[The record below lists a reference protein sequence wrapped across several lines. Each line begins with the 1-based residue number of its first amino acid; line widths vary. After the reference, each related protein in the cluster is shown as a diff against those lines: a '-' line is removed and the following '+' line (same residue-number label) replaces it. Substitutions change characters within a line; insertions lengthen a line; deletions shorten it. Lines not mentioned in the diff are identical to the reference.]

1 MKNILLTLLFLSPL
15 AFADSFN
22 FKDYS
27 GDYSVVIKDYSGD
40 YSIVFKDYYGDY
52 SVVVKE
58 GNCFTADFS
67 IVMKDYS
74 GDYSVVIKDYS
85 ADYSVV
91 IKDYYGDHNVCVPSG
106 SSEEEIKEYVAAAIT
121 VYVAN
126 LEDE

>member
-1 MKNILLTLLFLSPL
+1 MKNILLTLMLLSPL

-27 GDYSVVIKDYSGD
+27 GDYSVVIKDY
-40 YSIVFKDYYGDY
+40 F
-52 SVVVKE
+52 
-58 GNCFTADFS
+58 
-67 IVMKDYS
+67 
-74 GDYSVVIKDYS
+74 